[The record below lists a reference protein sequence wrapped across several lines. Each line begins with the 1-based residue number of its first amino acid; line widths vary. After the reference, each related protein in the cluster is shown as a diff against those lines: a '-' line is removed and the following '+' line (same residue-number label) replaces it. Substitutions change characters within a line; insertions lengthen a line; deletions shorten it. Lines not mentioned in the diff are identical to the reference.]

1 MSKYVYEIHYT
12 LKDGSEDHVVL
23 RAGTISRLMEL
34 AEQHLARVGGK
45 DPWSK
50 EIKSTDE

>member
-1 MSKYVYEIHYT
+1 MSYTYEIHYT

-23 RAGTISRLMEL
+23 RAETIKLIQEFADL
-34 AEQHLARVGGK
+34 HLLRVGGK